1 MRLALLTSKYHP
13 TTCGVGDYAM
23 RLGAELRRGGAEVTL
38 IARRPAHPHPEALE
52 LEPIAVRG
60 SGPCSSAWRVLRALR
75 RLGPDALVV
84 QYVPHMLGATR
95 FGSPAVPLLCRALR
109 SDGIRV
115 VAIAHELYL
124 PRSTRP
130 DLAVASALGR
140 MQLTALAASVD
151 RLVVTT
157 EPRFDEVRRALG
169 PELARR
175 LALVPVGANALPRP
189 SQPVPGR
196 ADIGLFST
204 LGIGKRIEV
213 ALEAFE
219 SLAQSN
225 PGARLVLLGDLGSEQ
240 GARFRAL
247 AERIRASRY
256 SGRIDWRGKLPL
268 AEISDA
274 ISRLDVFVFPSDVG
288 ATTRSG
294 TLPVALGSGIPV
306 VATRGPDSGAVFR
319 DGENVLFARDLS
331 PESLSEA
338 ISLLLRNA
346 ILRERIG
353 RGGRDLYELALSWPV
368 IARRILEL
376 VGGPAI

>member
-13 TTCGVGDYAM
+13 VTCGVGDYAM
-23 RLGAELRRGGAEVTL
+23 RLGAELHRCGAEVTL
-38 IARRPAHPHPEALE
+38 LARRPAHPHPEAPE
-52 LEPIAVRG
+52 LEPIAVGGRG
-60 SGPCSSAWRVLRALR
+60 PSSSAWQVVRALR
-75 RLGPDALVV
+75 RLGPDAVLV

-109 SDGIRV
+109 SSGIRV
-115 VAIAHELYL
+115 VAIAHELHL
-124 PRSTRP
+124 PWSIRP

-140 MQLTALAASVD
+140 IQLAALAANVD

-157 EPRFDEVRRALG
+157 EARFAELRRALAPG
-169 PELARR
+169 LARR

-189 SQPVPGR
+189 GLPEPGR

-204 LGIGKRIEV
+204 LALGKRIEV
-213 ALEAFE
+213 VLVAFE
-219 SLAQSN
+219 RLAQSN
-225 PGARLVLLGDLGSEQ
+225 PGARLVLLGDLGSEKS
-240 GARFRAL
+240 ARFRAL
-247 AERIRASRY
+247 AELMRTSRY
-256 SGRIDWRGKLPL
+256 AGRIDRRGRLPL
-268 AEISDA
+268 PEISDA

-306 VATRGPDSGAVFR
+306 VATRGPDSSAVFR
-319 DGENVLFARDLS
+319 DGDNVLFARDLS

-338 ISLLLRNA
+338 ISLLLRDA
-346 ILRERIG
+346 TLRERIG
-353 RGGRDLYELALSWPV
+353 RGGRALYDRELSWTV

-376 VGGPAI
+376 VETPTA